1 MIFKTVGLSQI
12 SCIPYEF
19 EEENVF
25 VGGSMMAMQRQNG
38 WFELRALCTYTA
50 RKFCPLLAFHRNVA
64 MVEWHD
70 SLSLRSTGTFCH

>member
-1 MIFKTVGLSQI
+1 
-12 SCIPYEF
+12 
-19 EEENVF
+19 
-25 VGGSMMAMQRQNG
+25 MAMQRQNG